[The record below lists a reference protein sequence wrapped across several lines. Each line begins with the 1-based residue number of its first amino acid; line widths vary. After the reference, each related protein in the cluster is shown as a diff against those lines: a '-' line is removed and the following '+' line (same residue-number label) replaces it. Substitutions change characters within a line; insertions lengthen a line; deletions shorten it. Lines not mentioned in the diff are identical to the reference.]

1 MQQVPSSLMVINQVL
16 NRCQIQSWEV
26 FHASCPKTS
35 IAMGPDSMSTLKHLK
50 NTAEDPVL
58 GFLAIHG
65 WTGDTPLSFSKRI
78 FFRYTLWQGWDFSQ
92 VSGSKLGALEQ
103 LPLRCSR
110 WNTPNYCSNT
120 HAKFWSWLTIL
131 RAQNPTVG
139 FHSPSALDKP
149 LTHGLQQQRHPA
161 QMHKQ
166 PEARLSIPAFSCLA
180 VGDAHATKHLLRV
193 AKAN

>member
-1 MQQVPSSLMVINQVL
+1 
-16 NRCQIQSWEV
+16 
-26 FHASCPKTS
+26 
-35 IAMGPDSMSTLKHLK
+35 MSALKHLK

-65 WTGDTPLSFSKRI
+65 RTGDTPLSFSKLL
-78 FFRYTLWQGWDFSQ
+78 FFRSTLWQGWDFPQ
-92 VSGSKLGALEQ
+92 VSGSKLGVLEQ

-149 LTHGLQQQRHPA
+149 WHMVCNSKGIQLRCTSNLRQGWASLPFPALQLGMHMQQSTFSGLQKLINLQASVWILQF
-161 QMHKQ
+161 
-166 PEARLSIPAFSCLA
+166 LCFLW
-180 VGDAHATKHLLRV
+180 
-193 AKAN
+193 